1 MYGNIKNVDALEG
14 EALIIVLLTSMEV
27 LIVIYCIVK
36 ARLRSEDLELNGI
49 EIKNEINN
57 MGVGSVFPDVP
68 HRPEGHI
75 PKLLLLISHFYSYC
89 EGLRVLAHRLR
100 THPRKSIN

>member
-36 ARLRSEDLELNGI
+36 ARLRSEDL
-49 EIKNEINN
+49 
-57 MGVGSVFPDVP
+57 
-68 HRPEGHI
+68 
-75 PKLLLLISHFYSYC
+75 
-89 EGLRVLAHRLR
+89 
-100 THPRKSIN
+100 